1 MAESPL
7 KDPEKTGQGAANF
20 AKYSGL
26 AFQMLGTIGVGV
38 YGGLKLDEWQQN
50 KFPLWTLVLSLG
62 SVAGSLY
69 LLIKQVKSE

>member
-1 MAESPL
+1 MA
-7 KDPEKTGQGAANF
+7 DQPEKDLKETNQGVSNF

-26 AFQMLGTIGVGV
+26 GFQMLATIGLGV